1 MSPIIE
7 KISKSTLRFLSP
19 SSIGD
24 TYSAIT
30 EEAVQLVGAKYGSLY
45 TKEGLI
51 IKRVFTT
58 NEIVNTTIPRKRG
71 FIYQTFKKPK
81 PFVINKEILWKIHP
95 EMKDRGVRSVIFVPL
110 SYAKKTLGVLAL
122 QLSRK
127 EKLDKEELKALK
139 LFGSLASLAIRKTQ
153 LYAETKK
160 VKKDRDAFKSLEL
173 TLEEI
178 HNSSLKFLAPL
189 TPERTY
195 ETITQ
200 EAVKLV
206 GAEYGSILLGV
217 KGELERVY
225 ASNQILY
232 KIIPRR
238 RGLIYEVFRTQQP
251 AILKARELE
260 GVRERH
266 PALREISTRSIIL
279 IPLSYRGES
288 LGVLTVQ
295 AAKTKSFTAS
305 ELNTLKLFG
314 SLASLAIRKTQ
325 LYAET
330 KEALEL
336 RDSFFAIAAHE
347 LRTPLT
353 TIYGYAQL
361 LQNKLPKNNSS
372 ETRWIKEIVVEL
384 VRLTKL
390 VNGLISVNKIRAN
403 ELQYIWRHCHI
414 SEILS
419 RALADFA
426 TLHPDRKVIVKKTIK
441 EEDDII
447 VGDFE
452 KLEQVLLNI
461 LDNAAKFSPD
471 DKEIDVRL
479 GTSKDN
485 VVLTVK
491 DKGRGID
498 KKDIHKVIGGFYKGE
513 ENFEEGMGMGL
524 FLTKHFINKHKGEI
538 EIVSELGK
546 GTSVIIRIPKAEQ

>member
-1 MSPIIE
+1 MASSIVE
-7 KISKSTLRFLSP
+7 KISNSALRFLSP
-19 SSIGD
+19 SSIQD

-30 EEAVQLVGAKYGSLY
+30 EEAVRLVGAKYGSLY
-45 TKEGLI
+45 IKEETLI
-51 IKRVFTT
+51 HRIFTT
-58 NEIVNTTIPRKRG
+58 NETVNTTIPRRRG

-81 PFVINKEILWKIHP
+81 PFVINKEILWKTHP

-110 SYAKKTLGVLAL
+110 SYAGKTLGVLAL

-127 EKLDKEELKALK
+127 EMLDKEELKALK
-139 LFGSLASLAIRKTQ
+139 LFGALASLAIRKTQ

-160 VKKDRDAFKSLEL
+160 AKKDRDEFKSLEM

-195 ETITQ
+195 EIITQ

-217 KGELERVY
+217 RGELERVY

-232 KIIPRR
+232 KIVPRR

-279 IPLSYRGES
+279 IPLSYRKES

-295 AAKTKSFTAS
+295 AAKAKSFTAS

-361 LQNKLPKNNSS
+361 LQSKLPKENSS
-372 ETRWIKEIVVEL
+372 EGRWVKEIITEL

-403 ELQYIWRHCHI
+403 ELQYIWQHCHI
-414 SEILS
+414 SEVLG
-419 RALADFA
+419 RALTDFEI
-426 TLHPDRKVIVKKTIK
+426 LHPERKIVVERTISK
-441 EEDDII
+441 EDDII

-461 LDNAAKFSPD
+461 LDNAAKFSSV
-471 DKEIDVRL
+471 DKEIEVKLSSKKDDVL
-479 GTSKDN
+479 ITI
-485 VVLTVK
+485 K

-498 KKDIHKVIGGFYKGE
+498 KKDIHKVLGGFYKGE
-513 ENFEEGMGMGL
+513 ANFEEGMGMGL
-524 FLTKHFINKHKGEI
+524 FLTKHFINKHRGQMEI
-538 EIVSELGK
+538 DSKLGK
-546 GTSVIIRIPKAEQ
+546 GTNVVIKIPKAE